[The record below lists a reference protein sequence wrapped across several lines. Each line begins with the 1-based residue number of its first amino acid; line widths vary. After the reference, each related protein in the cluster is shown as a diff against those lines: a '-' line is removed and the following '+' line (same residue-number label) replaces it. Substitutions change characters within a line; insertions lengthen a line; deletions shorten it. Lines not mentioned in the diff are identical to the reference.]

1 MLRAA
6 MSFSAANAA
15 PPRLRAYQ
23 WGLGIVSAA
32 TMLLQISW
40 TRALSVAL
48 WYHFAFLVIS
58 TAMLGFGVSGVLL
71 TLGRRRWA
79 ALPLDHTLSVLAAAQ
94 AAAALLGFL
103 VANHIPFA
111 PFALL
116 SDPHQLLY
124 GPLYVL
130 ALAAPFVCSGLIA
143 ALLLGR
149 HPAQAGGIY
158 LFDLVG
164 AGLGALL
171 LVAVMPAGV
180 STAIAA
186 SAALAC
192 VAALI
197 FATRRTRAP
206 AAVLLVLA
214 LGLTWVAEQALPLR
228 ISPTKRLGARPIAEA
243 LAGPQ
248 RLYTGWN
255 TFSRVDVIA
264 LRHSRMIAIDAGT
277 AFTRLPRVNG
287 PLATLGPVEDAH
299 ALALRPRQTRSALI
313 IGSGGGVEV
322 LAALR
327 NGVQRVVAV
336 EVNPLI
342 NDLVSG
348 PMARYLGH
356 AFADPRVELYTDE
369 ARSFIA
375 RHAERYDAII
385 AAHTISNAATAAGAL
400 SLAES
405 YLLTVEALA
414 SCLDHLS
421 PQGLLWITRPEP
433 QLPRLAAT
441 VRAALDARGVTEPWR
456 HVAIYAAPTAD
467 RSPSFFGGLYV
478 GVRPLPEA
486 WLADARQ
493 RLAAHALR
501 ALYLPGDAAGPAI
514 YRAVLHSNASGLQ
527 ALYRSSRRA
536 LAPTSDDRP
545 FFNQHGRWGALR
557 WADVAGAFRQEQ
569 RERMALEDQP
579 VAEVVLL
586 AVLMQSLLLAL
597 LLIVAPLA
605 LGRRAGAVLDRGSLP
620 LLLYFSA
627 LGLGFMLAEVALIQR
642 LTLFIGQPVHAFATV
657 IGALLLSSGL
667 GSGLSQRW
675 APTAATLRPRLLAL
689 LGLIIVALLSVSG
702 AISLLLRHAL
712 AWSLGARL
720 VTVGA
725 LLSPLGL
732 LLGAA
737 FPLALRHTGAKRP
750 GLIPWAWGLNAV
762 TSVVGA
768 VLAVIA
774 ATIIGF
780 KGVLALAAA
789 VYGGAACAWLW
800 ECRRSGPGGACAE
813 PATQPAG
820 ASRPAASLPHADSMP

>member
-1 MLRAA
+1 MLGAA
-6 MSFSAANAA
+6 MASSNLPAA

-71 TLGRRRWA
+71 TVGRRRWA
-79 ALPLDHTLSVLAAAQ
+79 AVRLDHALGILAAAQ
-94 AAAALLGFL
+94 AAAALLGFAL
-103 VANHIPFA
+103 ANHIPFA

-116 SDPHQLLY
+116 ADPRQLIY

-149 HPAQAGGIY
+149 HPAQAGAIY

-164 AGLGALL
+164 AGVGALL

-192 VAALI
+192 VAAVI
-197 FATRRTRAP
+197 FATGRTRAL

-214 LGLTWVAEQALPLR
+214 LGLTFGAEQILPLR
-228 ISPTKRLGARPIAEA
+228 ISPTKRLGQRPIAEA
-243 LAGPQ
+243 LEGPQ
-248 RLYTGWN
+248 RVSTGWN
-255 TFSRVDVIA
+255 TFSRIDVIA
-264 LRHSRMIAIDAGT
+264 LRSSTTIAIDAGT
-277 AFTRLPRVNG
+277 AFTRLPRVKG
-287 PLATLGPVEDAH
+287 PLSTLAPVEDAH
-299 ALALRPRQTRSALI
+299 ALALRPHQTRSALI

-327 NGVQRVVAV
+327 NGVRRVVAV

-342 NDLVSG
+342 NDLVRG
-348 PMARYLGH
+348 PMAGYLGH
-356 AFADPRVELYTDE
+356 LFADPRVELHTDE

-375 RHAERYDAII
+375 RHPERYDAIV

-405 YLLTVEALA
+405 YLLTVEALI

-421 PQGLLWITRPEP
+421 AQGVLWITRPEP
-433 QLPRLAAT
+433 QLPRLVAT
-441 VRAALDARGVTEPWR
+441 VRAALTARGVARPER
-456 HVAIYAAPTAD
+456 HVAVYAARTPD
-467 RSPSFFGGLYV
+467 GSPSFFGGVYV
-478 GVRPLPEA
+478 SARPFPPA
-486 WLADARQ
+486 WLDDARQ
-493 RLAAHALR
+493 RLTAHALR
-501 ALYLPGDAAGPAI
+501 VLYLPDQNAGPAI
-514 YRAVLHSNASGLQ
+514 YRTLLQ
-527 ALYRSSRRA
+527 SDATTLGALYRSSRRA

-557 WADVAGAFRQEQ
+557 WADITGAFSQQ
-569 RERMALEDQP
+569 HRERMALEDQP
-579 VAEVVLL
+579 VAEIVLL
-586 AVLMQSLLLAL
+586 TVLLQSLLLAL
-597 LLIVAPLA
+597 LLIVVPLA
-605 LGRRAGAVLDRGSLP
+605 LRRGSDAALDRRSLP

-642 LTLFIGQPVHAFATV
+642 LTLFIGQPVHAFAMV
-657 IGALLLSSGL
+657 IGALLLSSGI

-675 APTAATLRPRLLAL
+675 APTAASVRPRLLAL
-689 LGLIIVALLSVSG
+689 LGLIAVALLAVTG
-702 AISLLLRHAL
+702 ATDLLLRHAL
-712 AWSLGARL
+712 AWELGTRL
-720 VTVGA
+720 AAVGA
-725 LLSPLGL
+725 LVTPLGL
-732 LLGAA
+732 LLGGA
-737 FPLALRHTGAKRP
+737 FPLALRHAGARHP
-750 GLIPWAWGLNAV
+750 TVIPWAWGLNAV

-780 KGVLALAAA
+780 TGVLALAAA
-789 VYGGAACAWLW
+789 TYALAALCWLW
-800 ECRRSGPGGACAE
+800 EWRLSVALPPGE
-813 PATQPAG
+813 M
-820 ASRPAASLPHADSMP
+820 MP

>member
-1 MLRAA
+1 MLRRA
-6 MSFSAANAA
+6 MPSSAAPAA

-23 WGLGIVSAA
+23 WGLGMVSAA

-71 TLGRRRWA
+71 TLGRRWWA
-79 ALPLDHTLSVLAAAQ
+79 AVPLDRALWVLAVAQ

-103 VANHIPFA
+103 AANHIPFA

-116 SDPHQLLY
+116 ADARQLVY

-149 HPAQAGGIY
+149 HPAQAGTIY

-164 AGLGALL
+164 AGVGALL

-180 STAIAA
+180 STAIAV

-192 VAALI
+192 AAAAV
-197 FATRRTRAP
+197 FATGRARRGVSAG
-206 AAVLLVLA
+206 LA
-214 LGLTWVAEQALPLR
+214 LLLGLCCVAERALPLR
-228 ISPTKRLGARPIAEA
+228 ISPTKRLGTQPIAAA
-243 LAGPQ
+243 LGSRH

-255 TFSRVDVIA
+255 TFSRVDVIG
-264 LRHSRMIAIDAGT
+264 LRESRMISIDAGT
-277 AFTRLPRVNG
+277 AFTRLPRVRG
-287 PLATLGPVEDAH
+287 PLASLAPVEDAH
-299 ALALRPRQTRSALI
+299 ALALRPQRTRSALI

-342 NDLVSG
+342 NALVRG
-348 PMARYLGH
+348 PMAGYIGEL
-356 AFADPRVELYTDE
+356 FADPRVELHTDE

-375 RHAERYDAII
+375 RQTERFDAIV

-405 YLLTVEALA
+405 YLLTVEAVTSL
-414 SCLDHLS
+414 LDHLS
-421 PQGLLWITRPEP
+421 AEGVLWITRPEP
-433 QLPRLAAT
+433 QLPRLVAT
-441 VRAALDARGVTEPWR
+441 VRAALGARGRAQPWR
-456 HVAIYAAPTAD
+456 HVAVYASRTPD
-467 RSPSFFGGLYV
+467 GSPSFFGGVYV
-478 GVRPLPEA
+478 GARPLPAE
-486 WLADARQ
+486 WLTEARQ
-493 RLAAHALR
+493 RLGAHRLR
-501 ALYLPGDAAGPAI
+501 TLYLPGESAGPPIFRSLLRDDAA
-514 YRAVLHSNASGLQ
+514 
-527 ALYRSSRRA
+527 ALAALFRKSRRA
-536 LAPTSDDRP
+536 LEPTTDDRP

-557 WADVAGAFRQEQ
+557 WVDVAGAFRQQQ

-586 AVLMQSLLLAL
+586 AVLAQSLLLAL
-597 LLIVAPLA
+597 LLIVVPLA
-605 LGRRAGAVLDRGSLP
+605 LGRRRGALIERGSLP

-657 IGALLLSSGL
+657 IGALLLSSGV

-675 APTAATLRPRLLAL
+675 APRTTRLRPRLLGLLLSIALAL
-689 LGLIIVALLSVSG
+689 LLVSG
-702 AISLLLRHAL
+702 ATNLLLRHAL
-712 AWSLGARL
+712 AWSLATRL
-720 VTVGA
+720 ITVAA
-725 LLSPLGL
+725 LLTPLGI

-737 FPLALRHTGAKRP
+737 FPLGLRHAGERRP

-774 ATIIGF
+774 ATVVGF
-780 KGVLALAAA
+780 TGVLALAAA
-789 VYGGAACAWLW
+789 VYAGAAGAWLW
-800 ECRRSGPGGACAE
+800 E
-813 PATQPAG
+813 
-820 ASRPAASLPHADSMP
+820 SR